1 MLSVYKM
8 KRAQLVAEIE
18 SYGLEVHGNIH
29 DLRDTVKLAR
39 QICRDFS
46 SVPEVLEGIPL
57 LMKNLTQDETLNFK
71 TGDTTWTIDVDGDI
85 FILTDGY
92 YTHQVT
98 LQTINDYIKEK
109 PTSIEIYNNLTGS
122 TREVN

>member
-1 MLSVYKM
+1 M

>member
-46 SVPEVLEGIPL
+46 SKVQVQGLPL

-71 TGDTTWTIDVDGDI
+71 TGGGTTWTIDVDGEL

-98 LQTINDYIKEK
+98 LQTINDYIKDE

-122 TREVN
+122 TREVP